1 MMIRFWWFGD
11 DFDDIADMYTI
22 LMMILKEHLLPSFN
36 DKIETIK
43 NIKEWETFRY
53 ISYKKKLSLKMLL
66 LFGS

>member
-1 MMIRFWWFGD
+1 MTIRFWWFGD

-22 LMMILKEHLLPSFN
+22 LMMILKEHILPSFN